1 MSKDRVLRPRPFGRR
16 LGALLVAASAFLAV
30 STSAADGTRVG
41 VVDLQGALLQTQDG
55 MSAAATLKNYTVKR
69 QNDLDRRQKA
79 LQKEQDDLQKQ
90 SALLS
95 RSSLMRRTEHW
106 QRRMVDVQSKFMEY
120 NKQLQQ
126 KQAEFMAPIMQKLLD
141 AVKRVA
147 SSKGFDVVVD
157 RAAAPY
163 ARADLDITGLV
174 VQRYNSGGG
183 GGKDAPKD
191 DDKQ

>member
-106 QRRMVDVQSKFMEY
+106 QRRMEKVC
-120 NKQLQQ
+120 
-126 KQAEFMAPIMQKLLD
+126 D